1 MTTIVQ
7 RLGDTQGARN
17 VDGMFH
23 VFRFVSM
30 IANEHI
36 TTKVSV
42 SIVGNCVA
50 QTLVRSASGHFPWR
64 ILCNFSRPLSRGRS
78 LLVSLLRGYFGINVS
93 MSHFVAVFRTSFFF
107 VQFGV

>member
-1 MTTIVQ
+1 MTTVVQ

-50 QTLVRSASGHFPWR
+50 QTLVRSASGHFSMANPMQ
-64 ILCNFSRPLSRGRS
+64 
-78 LLVSLLRGYFGINVS
+78 LLKASVTWS
-93 MSHFVAVFRTSFFF
+93 
-107 VQFGV
+107 

>member
-1 MTTIVQ
+1 MTTVVQ

-17 VDGMFH
+17 TDGMFR
-23 VFRFVSM
+23 VFRVVST

-36 TTKVSV
+36 TMKVSV
-42 SIVGNCVA
+42 
-50 QTLVRSASGHFPWR
+50 SGHFPWR

-78 LLVSLLRGYFGINVS
+78 PLVSLLRGCFGIKRSNVTFRCCI
-93 MSHFVAVFRTSFFF
+93 SHFFFF